1 MLKLRRNAALFSLL
15 FIVGVLAPV
24 TALAEENPVG
34 EAAEQTTDTAEQTA
48 DSVEQAAEQTT
59 ETAEQTA
66 ETAEQTAGQTADTAE
81 QTAEQTADTA
91 EQTAGQ
97 TTDTAEQTAGQTAGS
112 VTGAN
117 EQTADTATGTLE
129 QAADNATGTNEQTA
143 DTATGTLDQVADN
156 ATGTAEQAGGPAQ
169 SREDSG
175 NTTKRA
181 SADAVGTAG
190 FGISQDA
197 SPMPGM
203 RGGINPA
210 GASVAFDVSPG
221 KSHSWDRSSGN
232 DYDQTLRTPAQL
244 LAEVVDAG
252 NQIATAQPRQEE
264 AKQFDFTE
272 WLPGWLPSLLAVTG
286 FSVLLLIGIAISFI
300 NGGTA
305 ALAWSRRGGRP
316 APDHA
321 VATVVVSP

>member
-91 EQTAGQ
+91 EQTAEQ
-97 TTDTAEQTAGQTAGS
+97 TADTAEQTAGQTAGS

-117 EQTADTATGTLE
+117 EQTADTATGTL
-129 QAADNATGTNEQTA
+129 
-143 DTATGTLDQVADN
+143 DQVADN
-156 ATGTAEQAGGPAQ
+156 ATGTAEQAGGSAQ

-232 DYDQTLRTPAQL
+232 DSDQTLRTPAQL
-244 LAEVVDAG
+244 LAEVVEAG